1 MDQRELFEAL
11 MPFKRKLLMAAR
23 IFRILYERSIEELRH
38 EPPEYVFVVDLNWLK
53 RCKDF
58 LYYNQMTDYTTDEAA
73 FLEMVSVAHLDVG
86 HPRPCEN
93 INLLK
98 NFDKYIRVDTTE
110 VLEPEDL
117 VCSKKM

>member
-1 MDQRELFEAL
+1 MINTFGFVDKVSPPKLGWNAEIFEELPKNFTNNSEMDQGELFEAL

-58 LYYNQMTDYTTDEAA
+58 LYYN
-73 FLEMVSVAHLDVG
+73 
-86 HPRPCEN
+86 
-93 INLLK
+93 
-98 NFDKYIRVDTTE
+98 
-110 VLEPEDL
+110 
-117 VCSKKM
+117 